1 MTSGGWATDYLD
13 NLLAEICLWAELPN
27 FSSQQ
32 LKQQFRTN
40 ANRLSYGMFT
50 RDDRRSDRR
59 RDRSRVHLHE
69 ETVGATIGATGFA
82 ADRSLR

>member
-13 NLLAEICLWAELPN
+13 NLLAEICLWTELPN
-27 FSSQQ
+27 FNSQQ

-50 RDDRRSDRR
+50 RDDRRSNRR